1 MKFFTITTPLNTI
14 LFQYFA
20 VRRIT
25 APPAYGEIVEL
36 MPRPAFGIKGEENVD
51 M

>member
-1 MKFFTITTPLNTI
+1 MI

-20 VRRIT
+20 
-25 APPAYGEIVEL
+25 APPAYGKIFKL
-36 MPRPAFGIKGEENVD
+36 MPKPAYGMKGEENLD